1 MLLSVE
7 AGIFWVVGLM
17 IYLSEGGKRKWIN
30 NWSKRRNRVMAKKD
44 DMSIMLGM
52 LVELG
57 LLEVTKN
64 GAYITTKKGQEA
76 LAEYGYSSW
85 DAWMKVEK

>member
-64 GAYITTKKGQEA
+64 GAYITTQKGQEA

-85 DAWMKVEK
+85 DSWIKAEK

>member
-1 MLLSVE
+1 
-7 AGIFWVVGLM
+7 
-17 IYLSEGGKRKWIN
+17 
-30 NWSKRRNRVMAKKD
+30 MAKQD

-64 GAYITTKKGQEA
+64 GAYITTQKGQEA
-76 LAEYGYSSW
+76 LAEYGYGSW
-85 DAWMKVEK
+85 DAWMKEEK

>member
-1 MLLSVE
+1 MT
-7 AGIFWVVGLM
+7 
-17 IYLSEGGKRKWIN
+17 
-30 NWSKRRNRVMAKKD
+30 KKD

-64 GAYITTKKGQEA
+64 GAYITTQKGQEA
-76 LAEYGYSSW
+76 LAEYVSQDLHIFTAYEIMQKETFSW
-85 DAWMKVEK
+85 PKTL

>member
-1 MLLSVE
+1 
-7 AGIFWVVGLM
+7 
-17 IYLSEGGKRKWIN
+17 
-30 NWSKRRNRVMAKKD
+30 MAKKD

-76 LAEYGYSSW
+76 LAEYGYGSW
-85 DAWMKVEK
+85 DAWIKAEGFTQKIHPETEKFTQKAEK